1 MKLLPVLLCALPLCA
16 DPLLFYSKSFP
27 NSRPDYMEVRLT
39 RDGLSEYRESPTEDP
54 LRFKLTPAD
63 TEAFFALAEK
73 LGHFSRPLE
82 SGLPVARM
90 GEKTFR
96 WEDGGKKTEVK
107 FNWSTDLDAQA
118 LHENFEKI
126 CESGQYYYILERA
139 VKYDR
144 IGVYNVLL
152 KLEAAWD
159 RKRLMGVDLFIP
171 LLDRVVKNDGY
182 LNIARER
189 AEKLAATFRG
199 KPLEEAGKP
208 AAQ

>member
-39 RDGLSEYRESPTEDP
+39 KDGQSEYRESPTEDP

-90 GEKTFR
+90 GEKRTFR

-107 FNWSTDLDAQA
+107 FNYSTDLDAQGADENSRRSARAGSILLPAGTRREIRPHRRLQRA
-118 LHENFEKI
+118 L
-126 CESGQYYYILERA
+126 
-139 VKYDR
+139 
-144 IGVYNVLL
+144 
-152 KLEAAWD
+152 
-159 RKRLMGVDLFIP
+159 
-171 LLDRVVKNDGY
+171 
-182 LNIARER
+182 
-189 AEKLAATFRG
+189 
-199 KPLEEAGKP
+199 
-208 AAQ
+208 